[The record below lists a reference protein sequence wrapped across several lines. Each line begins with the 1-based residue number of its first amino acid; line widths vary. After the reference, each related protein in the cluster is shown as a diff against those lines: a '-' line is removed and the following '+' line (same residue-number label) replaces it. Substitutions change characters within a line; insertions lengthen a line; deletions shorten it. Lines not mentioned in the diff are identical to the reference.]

1 MTDIG
6 PTDIKTTSRR
16 PYLLRAMYEWL
27 LDNNLVPHLLV
38 AADAPGVSVPEGYAK
53 DGKIVLNID
62 PGAVRQFN
70 IGNDWISFDA
80 RFGGRALSIHV
91 PPGAV
96 LAIYG
101 RDTAEGMMF
110 DGIDEADLPEA
121 ESQKEEAPEAPKPTE
136 SASGQKRGHLTV
148 VK

>member
-38 AADAPGVSVPEGYAK
+38 ATDAPGVSVPQGYEK

-70 IGNDWISFDA
+70 IGNDWISFEA
-80 RFGGRALSIHV
+80 RFGGRAMSIHV

-110 DGIDEADLPEA
+110 DGVETDELPDAEA
-121 ESQKEEAPEAPKPTE
+121 EQPAESKPAEEAT
-136 SASGQKRGHLTV
+136 GQKRGHLTV

>member
-1 MTDIG
+1 MSDPDDTIV
-6 PTDIKTTSRR
+6 TTSRR

-27 LDNNLVPHLLV
+27 LDNNLVPHVMV
-38 AADAPGVSVPEGYAK
+38 ATQVPGVQVPPGYEQ
-53 DGKIVLNID
+53 DGKIVLNVD
-62 PGAVRQFN
+62 PGAVRHLN
-70 IGNDWISFDA
+70 IANDLFSFDA
-80 RFGGRALSIHV
+80 RFGGRAMTVSF

-110 DGIDEADLPEA
+110 DGVEMPPEDQPPPDSGPARPADDDTP
-121 ESQKEEAPEAPKPTE
+121 
-136 SASGQKRGHLTV
+136 GRKRGHLKV